1 MKRFFIFLVL
11 FTFDAAAADS
21 SNVLSVDSTFFIELG
36 IFIFIILF
44 LNKFLFQPLLDL
56 KENRDV
62 ETSVRI
68 ERAKSMDEQA
78 IEIEKDYKKRISD
91 FKIEIEN
98 SSNDKI
104 AEAKKQAEDLIKKAK
119 DQSLME
125 IENARKNLNSELY
138 LKIADI
144 SIDDIGKEDSEVAKK
159 IKELVSEIKGKL

>member
-1 MKRFFIFLVL
+1 MNSFFIFLVL

-104 AEAKKQAEDLIKKAK
+104 TEAKKQAEDLIKKAK

-144 SIDDIGKEDSEVAKK
+144 SIDDISKEDSEVAKK

>member
-1 MKRFFIFLVL
+1 MNSFFIFLVL
-11 FTFDAAAADS
+11 LTFDAAAADS

-78 IEIEKDYKKRISD
+78 IEIEKYYKKRISD

-144 SIDDIGKEDSEVAKK
+144 SIDDIGKENSEVAKK

>member
-1 MKRFFIFLVL
+1 MNSFFIFLVL
-11 FTFDAAAADS
+11 LTFDAAAADS

-104 AEAKKQAEDLIKKAK
+104 TEAKKQAEDLIKKAK

-144 SIDDIGKEDSEVAKK
+144 SVDDIDKEDSEVVKK

>member
-1 MKRFFIFLVL
+1 MNRVFIFLAL
-11 FTFDAAAADS
+11 LSFNTNAADS
-21 SNVLSVDSTFFIELG
+21 SNVLAVDSTFFIELG

-98 SSNDKI
+98 GSNDKI
-104 AEAKKQAEDLIKKAK
+104 AEAKKQSEELIRKAK
-119 DQSLME
+119 EQSLE
-125 IENARKNLNSELY
+125 AFD
-138 LKIADI
+138 KIT
-144 SIDDIGKEDSEVAKK
+144 K
-159 IKELVSEIKGKL
+159 

>member
-1 MKRFFIFLVL
+1 MNRFFIFLVL
-11 FTFDAAAADS
+11 FTLDAAAADS
-21 SNVLSVDSTFFIELG
+21 SNVLSVDGTFFIELG

>member
-1 MKRFFIFLVL
+1 MNRFFIFLVL

-144 SIDDIGKEDSEVAKK
+144 SIDDIGKEDTEVAKK

>member
-1 MKRFFIFLVL
+1 MNSFFIFLVL

-144 SIDDIGKEDSEVAKK
+144 SIDDIGLSL
-159 IKELVSEIKGKL
+159 IHI

>member
-1 MKRFFIFLVL
+1 MNRVFIFLAL
-11 FTFDAAAADS
+11 LSFNTNAADS
-21 SNVLSVDSTFFIELG
+21 SNVLAVDSTFFIELG

-91 FKIEIEN
+91 FKIEIQN
-98 SSNDKI
+98 GSNDKI
-104 AEAKKQAEDLIKKAK
+104 AEAKKQSEELIRKAK
-119 DQSLME
+119 EQSLIE

-144 SIDDIGKEDSEVAKK
+144 SVDDIGNEDSEVSKK
-159 IKELVSEIKGKL
+159 IKELVSDIKGKL

>member
-1 MKRFFIFLVL
+1 MNSFFIFLVL

-104 AEAKKQAEDLIKKAK
+104 TEAKKQAEDLIKKAK

-138 LKIADI
+138 LKISDI
-144 SIDDIGKEDSEVAKK
+144 SIDDISKEDSEVAKK

>member
-1 MKRFFIFLVL
+1 M
-11 FTFDAAAADS
+11 
-21 SNVLSVDSTFFIELG
+21 
-36 IFIFIILF
+36 
-44 LNKFLFQPLLDL
+44 
-56 KENRDV
+56 

-91 FKIEIEN
+91 FKVEIEN

-104 AEAKKQAEDLIKKAK
+104 TEAKKQAEDLIKKAK

>member
-1 MKRFFIFLVL
+1 MNSFFIFLVL
-11 FTFDAAAADS
+11 FPFDAAAADS

>member
-1 MKRFFIFLVL
+1 MNRFFIFLVL
-11 FTFDAAAADS
+11 LTFDAAAADS

>member
-1 MKRFFIFLVL
+1 MNSFFIFLVL
-11 FTFDAAAADS
+11 LTLDAAAADS

-144 SIDDIGKEDSEVAKK
+144 SIDDIGKEDTEVAKK

>member
-1 MKRFFIFLVL
+1 MNSFFIFLVL
-11 FTFDAAAADS
+11 LTFDAAAADS

-104 AEAKKQAEDLIKKAK
+104 TEAKKQAEDLIKKAK

-144 SIDDIGKEDSEVAKK
+144 SIDDIGKENSEVAKK

>member
-1 MKRFFIFLVL
+1 MNSFFIFFIL
-11 FTFDAAAADS
+11 FTFDAAAADCA
-21 SNVLSVDSTFFIELG
+21 NVFSVECAFFIELG

>member
-1 MKRFFIFLVL
+1 MNCFFIFLVL

>member
-1 MKRFFIFLVL
+1 MNSFFIFLVL

-144 SIDDIGKEDSEVAKK
+144 SVDDIGKEDSEVAKK

>member
-1 MKRFFIFLVL
+1 M
-11 FTFDAAAADS
+11 
-21 SNVLSVDSTFFIELG
+21 N
-36 IFIFIILF
+36 FIFIILF

>member
-1 MKRFFIFLVL
+1 MNSFFIFLVL
-11 FTFDAAAADS
+11 FTFDAVAADS

-78 IEIEKDYKKRISD
+78 IEIEKEYKKRISD

-104 AEAKKQAEDLIKKAK
+104 TEAKKQAEDLIRKAK

>member
-1 MKRFFIFLVL
+1 MNRFFIFLVL

-56 KENRDV
+56 MENRDV